1 MKDLRRIVAYIRHRL
16 TSWNTGGE
24 GVHSPY
30 LFELVRMVIYD
41 ENRYYCW
48 QDIENRRYAMLH
60 APKLIQVTDYGTGQS
75 GERLVKDI
83 AKRCLC
89 SRKEGEILFRLANFL
104 REKAEGPITIVE
116 LGTSLG
122 ISTAYLAMAD
132 SRSKVVTFEGS
143 EAIAEMARTNWKKL
157 GIENVACV
165 VGNIDETLGAHAPTH
180 ANLIYIDANHTCE
193 ATLRYVRQL
202 MPAMGQQSIMVL
214 DDIHLN
220 EDMEQAWEEV
230 KQMKEVTSTFDFYRF
245 GLVFVDPHYLVKH
258 YRMRL

>member
-1 MKDLRRIVAYIRHRL
+1 MHRIASYIRHRL

-41 ENRYYCW
+41 ENRYYSW

-60 APKLIQVTDYGTGQS
+60 APKMLHVTDYGTGQS
-75 GERLVKDI
+75 GDRLVKDI
-83 AKRCLC
+83 AKKCLC
-89 SRKEGEILFRLANFL
+89 SRKEGELLFRLATFL
-104 REKAEGPITIVE
+104 REKAEEPITIVE

-132 SRSKVVTFEGS
+132 SRSRVVTFEGS
-143 EAIAEMARTNWKKL
+143 EEIAEVARTNWKKL

-165 VGNIDETLGAHAPTH
+165 VGNIDETLRTHTPTH
-180 ANLIYIDANHTCE
+180 ANLLYIDANHTCE

-202 MPAMGQQSIMVL
+202 LPSIGQQSIMVL
-214 DDIHLN
+214 DDIHWN
-220 EDMEQAWEEV
+220 EDMEKAWEKV
-230 KQMKEVTSTFDFYRF
+230 KQMPEVTSTIDFYRF
-245 GLVFVDPHYLVKH
+245 GLVFFDPHYLRKH
-258 YRMRL
+258 YKMRI

>member
-1 MKDLRRIVAYIRHRL
+1 MHRIASYIRHRL

-41 ENRYYCW
+41 ENRYYSW

-60 APKLIQVTDYGTGQS
+60 APKMLHVTDYGTGQS
-75 GERLVKDI
+75 GDRQVKDI
-83 AKRCLC
+83 AKKCLC
-89 SRKEGEILFRLANFL
+89 SRKEGELLFRLATFL
-104 REKAEGPITIVE
+104 REKAEEPITIVE

-132 SRSKVVTFEGS
+132 SRSRVVTFEGS
-143 EAIAEMARTNWKKL
+143 EEIAEVARTNWKKL

-165 VGNIDETLGAHAPTH
+165 VGNIDETLRTHAPTP
-180 ANLIYIDANHTCE
+180 ANLLYIDANHTCE

-202 MPAMGQQSIMVL
+202 LPSIGQQSIMVL
-214 DDIHLN
+214 DDIHWN
-220 EDMEQAWEEV
+220 EDMEKAWEKV
-230 KQMKEVTSTFDFYRF
+230 KQMPEVTSTIDFYRF
-245 GLVFVDPHYLVKH
+245 GLVFFDSHYLRKH
-258 YRMRL
+258 YKMRI